1 MPDRLTIVRGF
12 GALCAAAL
20 FGAAFV
26 APALAADPFD
36 KLVAQSKAE
45 MEKSGGKIAMS
56 LDWPDPDTKQVFP
69 AFIKEFPFVKTI
81 TYKRETGI
89 GPFGRF
95 LLSFKQ
101 GENPPYDIMHIA
113 GEFQQQYWDAG
124 ALIKPLYDYREL
136 SKSLPESWPRIA
148 EESYDPKGNFLATV
162 ALVRGNVWNT
172 KLVPPGKEPKTWAA
186 CIDPMWKGKVVV
198 DARNKLH
205 AFQYDAV
212 ERPRHLAWL
221 DGLMKNDVVVIDGQG
236 PILQKVASGEYPIAC
251 GINYHSAQRL
261 IDTGVK
267 TLQFSVADAIP
278 LEIGTRMYI
287 NKWSTMPA
295 TTQLF
300 AVWLATAGQEVLD
313 KTAYRGFPSNPLNR
327 NYEAA
332 KGKHTAVCDA
342 DCVAKWDGFNQEYQ
356 TKLNIPALPP
366 EGGN

>member
-1 MPDRLTIVRGF
+1 MLDRLTIVRGF

-20 FGAAFV
+20 FGV
-26 APALAADPFD
+26 ALVSPVLAADPFD

-69 AFIKEFPFVKTI
+69 AFMKEFPFVKTI

-172 KLVPPGKEPKTWAA
+172 KLVPKGKEPLTWAA
-186 CIDPMWKGKVVV
+186 CTDPMWKGKVVV

-205 AFQYDAV
+205 AFQYDLDQ
-212 ERPRHLAWL
+212 RPRHLAWL
-221 DGLMKNDVVVIDGQG
+221 DGLMKNDVTIIDGQG

-251 GINYHSAQRL
+251 GVNYHSAQRL

-267 TLQFSVADAIP
+267 TLQFSVADVIP

-332 KGKHTAVCDA
+332 KGKHTSVCDA

-366 EGGN
+366 EGSN

>member
-1 MPDRLTIVRGF
+1 MPDRFTMTRGL
-12 GALCAAAL
+12 GAFCAAVL
-20 FGAAFV
+20 FGAAIA
-26 APALAADPFD
+26 APVLAADPFD
-36 KLVAQSKAE
+36 KLVAMSKAE

-56 LDWPDPDTKQVFP
+56 LDWPEPDTKQVFP
-69 AFIKEFPFVKTI
+69 AFMKEFPFVKTI

-95 LLSFKQ
+95 LLSIKQ

-113 GEFQQQYWDAG
+113 GEFQQQYWEAG
-124 ALIKPLYDYREL
+124 ALIKPLFDYREL
-136 SKSLPESWPRIA
+136 DKSLPASWPRIS
-148 EESYDPKGNFLATV
+148 EESYDPDGNFLATV
-162 ALVRGNVWNT
+162 GLVRGNVWNT

-205 AFQYDAV
+205 ALQYDPA

-221 DGLMKNDVVVIDGQG
+221 DGLMKNNVVIIDGQG

-261 IDTGVK
+261 IDTGVR
-267 TLQFSVADAIP
+267 TLQFSVADSIP
-278 LEIGTRMYI
+278 LEIGTRMYV

-295 TTQLF
+295 TSQLF

-313 KTAYRGFPSNPLNR
+313 KAAYRGFPSNPQNR
-327 NYEAA
+327 NYAAA
-332 KGKHTAVCDA
+332 KGKRIAVCGA
-342 DCVAKWDGFNQEYQ
+342 DCVEKWDGFNEEYQ
-356 TKLNIPALPP
+356 TKLKIPALKA
-366 EGGN
+366 E